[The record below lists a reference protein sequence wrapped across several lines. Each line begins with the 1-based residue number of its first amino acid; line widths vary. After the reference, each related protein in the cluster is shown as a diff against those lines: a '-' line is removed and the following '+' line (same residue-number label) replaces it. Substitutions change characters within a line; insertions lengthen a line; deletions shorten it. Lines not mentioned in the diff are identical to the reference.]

1 MKRALVIVSVATLLV
16 IGVAVVGRALIET
29 QGITYGPNG
38 LPVTPSPLAT
48 VAIVVDGIQFLAIP
62 LCLATGV
69 LGLIVAATRSE
80 YGWLVALVVAGML
93 ALVGLVGMAWVLL
106 SANSPI
112 AFVTPLA
119 VVPLVALFYAVSM
132 ART

>member
-1 MKRALVIVSVATLLV
+1 M
-16 IGVAVVGRALIET
+16 
-29 QGITYGPNG
+29 
-38 LPVTPSPLAT
+38 
-48 VAIVVDGIQFLAIP
+48 
-62 LCLATGV
+62 
-69 LGLIVAATRSE
+69 
-80 YGWLVALVVAGML
+80 ALVVAGML

-119 VVPLVALFYAVSM
+119 MVPLVALFYAVSM